1 MKNKTITDN
10 KTLDDIMEGKEQDRR
25 GILSMFTVGDLD
37 NVETF
42 LSIQNLLTRLDN
54 EQRAN

>member
-42 LSIQNLLTRLDN
+42 LSIQKLLTRLDN